1 MSDRFESDAMEDLL
15 YEEAEGPSRFEE
27 FEEEGFEELDAG
39 EEDEFLSRVIGG
51 IGQVAGSLLGAEEF
65 EEMEEWED
73 VDSAEAWDSAESMED
88 AVADAME
95 AEDTDEFLR
104 RLRRIAG
111 RAINVARRVGRG
123 VGQVARVVAPI
134 ASAVPLPQAQAIG
147 RIASIAG
154 RLLADGADEFE
165 VVDELVDLADEEDSI
180 DAAAPLR
187 RCAAA
192 PLITGLT
199 IRRTMPGV
207 SRLPRA
213 TRRNLVR
220 SVSQATRTLARRQG
234 PQAARAVPRIV
245 RTAQRA
251 VRQRRIPAR
260 AVPQVV
266 RRTAARVARSPQAVR
281 RLAGPAA
288 ARPTRIGIGGGSRA
302 SCPACGGRGTYT
314 LRGPVRVTIQGR

>member
-187 RCAAA
+187 RCAADHGSHDPPHDA
-192 PLITGLT
+192 
-199 IRRTMPGV
+199 RRFALAARHPAQSGAQREPGDAD
-207 SRLPRA
+207 PRA
-213 TRRNLVR
+213 QARASSSACRAAHR
-220 SVSQATRTLARRQG
+220 SNRAARRS
-234 PQAARAVPRIV
+234 
-245 RTAQRA
+245 
-251 VRQRRIPAR
+251 PAPYSG
-260 AVPQVV
+260 ACGS
-266 RRTAARVARSPQAVR
+266 AG
-281 RLAGPAA
+281 GPAH
-288 ARPTRIGIGGGSRA
+288 GSPCC
-302 SCPACGGRGTYT
+302 S
-314 LRGPVRVTIQGR
+314 